1 MNKNKVLVV
10 GGAGYIGGLNC
21 DILKKNG
28 FDVTVYDNLLYE
40 ERFLK
45 KINFIFGDI
54 RDTEFLIQVSENF
67 DVIILMAALV
77 GDPACSV
84 DINLT
89 EEINYL
95 SIKRFCEK
103 IKENKH
109 IIFISTC
116 SVYGAQNEILN
127 EESLTNPLSAY
138 ASTKLKS
145 EEYILKKNGCVFRL
159 GTVFGVGD
167 DFSRIRLDLVV
178 NILALKAFSEK
189 EIHINGGDQWRP
201 IISVEDV
208 ANYIFEECVFRRGGL
223 YILANEN
230 VKISELGNRICK
242 VIPDTKVNYNQISF
256 QDARNY
262 KVDNSKSLRIFDYKP
277 RVSVE
282 MEVGK
287 LLKIFRENRI
297 TNLKN
302 SVYNNG
308 FFIQKKRNENK
319 L

>member
-1 MNKNKVLVV
+1 M
-10 GGAGYIGGLNC
+10 
-21 DILKKNG
+21 
-28 FDVTVYDNLLYE
+28 
-40 ERFLK
+40 
-45 KINFIFGDI
+45 
-54 RDTEFLIQVSENF
+54 
-67 DVIILMAALV
+67 
-77 GDPACSV
+77 
-84 DINLT
+84 
-89 EEINYL
+89 
-95 SIKRFCEK
+95 
-103 IKENKH
+103 H
-109 IIFISTC
+109 
-116 SVYGAQNEILN
+116 
-127 EESLTNPLSAY
+127 
-138 ASTKLKS
+138 
-145 EEYILKKNGCVFRL
+145 
-159 GTVFGVGD
+159 GTVFCVGY